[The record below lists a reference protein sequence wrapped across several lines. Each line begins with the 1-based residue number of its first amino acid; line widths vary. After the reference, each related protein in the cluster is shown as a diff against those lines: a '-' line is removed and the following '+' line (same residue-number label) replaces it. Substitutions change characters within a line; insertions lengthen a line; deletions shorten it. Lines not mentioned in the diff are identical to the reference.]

1 MSKQEKPTR
10 SDRVRLANVMEHRA
24 ECRVSNR
31 WIHFN
36 SIAEESP
43 DGTGGC
49 EQLVFAN
56 LMTRKA
62 DGSEH
67 KLCELVLDRKELL
80 DLLNRMPVYSPSR
93 KR

>member
-1 MSKQEKPTR
+1 MSQQDKPTR
-10 SDRVRLANVMEHRA
+10 SDRIRLANVIEHRA

-31 WIHFN
+31 WIQFN
-36 SIAEESP
+36 TSAEENP

-62 DGSEH
+62 DGAEH

-80 DLLNRMPVYSPSR
+80 DLLDRMPVYPPP

>member
-1 MSKQEKPTR
+1 MDP
-10 SDRVRLANVMEHRA
+10 
-24 ECRVSNR
+24 
-31 WIHFN
+31 FN
-36 SIAEESP
+36 TSARENP

-56 LMTRKA
+56 LMTWKA
-62 DGSEH
+62 DGAEH

-80 DLLNRMPVYSPSR
+80 DLLNRMPVYPPR